1 MPRAFSKIIGAAAL
15 AITLS
20 APSFAAGAVD
30 LTQMFI
36 QNTRGIADSERISV
50 GQENVREGRAFA
62 DVKPAEV
69 GDQATFNTYN
79 LEANC
84 NEKIKA
90 TLKKI
95 GKHCY
100 IYLQNGKNVDQK
112 TIEKIAHAFDN
123 RIYPEDRSMF
133 GEEWNPGIDDD
144 SRITLLLLDI
154 KDGYNPSAGNYAY
167 TGGYFNAGD
176 CYTKAK
182 YATSN
187 QREMLYLDIN
197 PSDPTSEKFMSV
209 VAHEFQHMIHWNHDP
224 KEYTWVNEA
233 MSQLAPYLCGYGHPS
248 QVDAFLRSPDNNL
261 CAWSD
266 DDVVANYGQAYMWAQ
281 YISTRIANTDERRR
295 AFIRRMVAQTSA
307 GMNGVNAAIE
317 KQGIKNSARNIFRNF
332 CVANYLNDDRI
343 SNGDY
348 GYTKDLSRFYLN
360 PGLKLDKAPFK
371 GKSSVKCWSS
381 KCIKINPASMK
392 GKKVLV
398 SFAGQKIATSE
409 VKNAFD
415 VALAHY
421 SSTDTSILPTV
432 NWLTVKDY
440 KVNQEV
446 VIPAEYDRMFLIVV
460 HRGPET
466 AKAEQAFAK
475 ACGAANFTFAF
486 GSASANNGTAA
497 SVASAKPKTVA
508 KKKSTTKK
516 KATSKSIMSEI
527 LANVDRTNASGEK
540 LGKGSEEEQAANMVE
555 YELAEQRLKFIENIF
570 IAQVKKEIAGDSS
583 TIAREFITFYANSS
597 PERKICLCGIMRKLK
612 EILIFEKLQGSAT
625 AVELLEMIEADEN
638 GEVSEE

>member
-1 MPRAFSKIIGAAAL
+1 
-15 AITLS
+15 
-20 APSFAAGAVD
+20 
-30 LTQMFI
+30 
-36 QNTRGIADSERISV
+36 
-50 GQENVREGRAFA
+50 
-62 DVKPAEV
+62 
-69 GDQATFNTYN
+69 
-79 LEANC
+79 
-84 NEKIKA
+84 
-90 TLKKI
+90 
-95 GKHCY
+95 
-100 IYLQNGKNVDQK
+100 
-112 TIEKIAHAFDN
+112 
-123 RIYPEDRSMF
+123 
-133 GEEWNPGIDDD
+133 
-144 SRITLLLLDI
+144 
-154 KDGYNPSAGNYAY
+154 
-167 TGGYFNAGD
+167 
-176 CYTKAK
+176 
-182 YATSN
+182 
-187 QREMLYLDIN
+187 
-197 PSDPTSEKFMSV
+197 
-209 VAHEFQHMIHWNHDP
+209 
-224 KEYTWVNEA
+224 
-233 MSQLAPYLCGYGHPS
+233 
-248 QVDAFLRSPDNNL
+248 
-261 CAWSD
+261 
-266 DDVVANYGQAYMWAQ
+266 
-281 YISTRIANTDERRR
+281 
-295 AFIRRMVAQTSA
+295 
-307 GMNGVNAAIE
+307 MNKLI
-317 KQGIKNSARNIFRNF
+317 
-332 CVANYLNDDRI
+332 
-343 SNGDY
+343 
-348 GYTKDLSRFYLN
+348 DLSL
-360 PGLKLDKAPFK
+360 
-371 GKSSVKCWSS
+371 
-381 KCIKINPASMK
+381 
-392 GKKVLV
+392 
-398 SFAGQKIATSE
+398 E